1 MKKRKL
7 YFLLLLSAFFPFS
20 SLFAQT
26 VSPDGSV
33 PVVFHSTESIN
44 PGETISLQGSS
55 FGADPQVWF
64 ALVKGTE
71 KDLKPQSQLTVLTHS
86 ESYAAAQ
93 IP

>member
-1 MKKRKL
+1 MNIKKI
-7 YFLLLLSAFFPFS
+7 YYLLIVSALFPLT
-20 SLFAQT
+20 SLWAQT
-26 VSPDGSV
+26 LSPQSSV